1 METNHTPIDTTFLGN
16 ILEML
21 TTELEAALDVV
32 VRHDAEKRMMEVLD
46 HCFKAT
52 VLAKTGRMM
61 VERAGG

>member
-1 METNHTPIDTTFLGN
+1 METNQTPLDTSFLGN

-52 VLAKTGRMM
+52 VLAKTGQMM